1 MGQPIRRRGLQRN
14 PVILLQLSCPWR
26 VGAQGREGEEGVKKN
41 IPQAFLAPARDR
53 VGSKRKEEEEARK
66 ADDSKSVKARLLLW
80 EDLCLEIQLDPE
92 LADRGLKC
100 GAWTTHWDG
109 KGTLSLRM
117 GLKSG

>member
-1 MGQPIRRRGLQRN
+1 M
-14 PVILLQLSCPWR
+14 ILLQLNYPWR
-26 VGAQGREGEEGVKKN
+26 VGAQERGGEEGVEN

-53 VGSKRKEEEEARK
+53 VGSKKKGEEEARK
-66 ADDSKSVKARLLLW
+66 ADDKSNKARLFLC
-80 EDLCLEIQLDPE
+80 EDLCLEIQSDPE

-117 GLKSG
+117 GLKPG

>member
-1 MGQPIRRRGLQRN
+1 M
-14 PVILLQLSCPWR
+14 
-26 VGAQGREGEEGVKKN
+26 EKN

-53 VGSKRKEEEEARK
+53 VGSKKKGEEEARK
-66 ADDSKSVKARLLLW
+66 ADDNKSFKARLFLC

-92 LADRGLKC
+92 LADRGLAC

-117 GLKSG
+117 GLKPG

>member
-1 MGQPIRRRGLQRN
+1 M
-14 PVILLQLSCPWR
+14 ILLQLSCPWR
-26 VGAQGREGEEGVKKN
+26 VGAQERGGEEGVEKN

-53 VGSKRKEEEEARK
+53 VGSKKKGAEEARK
-66 ADDSKSVKARLLLW
+66 ADENKSIRARLFLC

-100 GAWTTHWDG
+100 GAWTIHWDG

-117 GLKSG
+117 GLKPG